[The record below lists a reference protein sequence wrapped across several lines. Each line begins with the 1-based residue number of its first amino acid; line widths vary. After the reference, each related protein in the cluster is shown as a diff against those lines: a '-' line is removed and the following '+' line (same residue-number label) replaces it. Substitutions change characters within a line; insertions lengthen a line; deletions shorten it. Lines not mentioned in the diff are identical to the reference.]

1 LDLLIIQVLIPLAI
15 ALIGIWVK
23 AKWDAKR
30 ELHSLIYGI
39 VFELTENL
47 RIARTIKHSVDRALE
62 VIRKGGWSPTPDPT
76 FLDNAYLRA
85 TFSDVFFDFARKKES
100 TFTRKLHDCYASL
113 QVVNQYTEIM
123 NHEKFE
129 ALTKSSK
136 LPQRIEEVLL
146 KRKEVIE
153 RVVEPTIVELLAM
166 FTKIEKKSKDI
177 MNLLASVPESYS
189 ESCA

>member
-1 LDLLIIQVLIPLAI
+1 MDFLIIQILIPLAI
-15 ALIGIWVK
+15 ALIVIWVK
-23 AKWDAKR
+23 AKWDAKK

-39 VFELTENL
+39 VFELAENL
-47 RIARTIKHSVDRALE
+47 RIARTIKHSVDSTLE

-85 TFSDVFFDFARKKES
+85 TFSGMFFDFACKKES
-100 TFTRKLHDCYASL
+100 TFTKKLHDCYASL

-123 NHEKFE
+123 NREKFE
-129 ALTKSSK
+129 VLTKPST
-136 LPQRIEEVLL
+136 LPQRIEGVLF

-166 FTKIEKKSKDI
+166 FYKIEKKSKDI
-177 MNLLASVPESYS
+177 MNLLASVPES
-189 ESCA
+189 